1 MTVLVMNKGSDKV
14 PLKTI
19 DRIKTSPTSG
29 SENEGMVIELVRPY
43 TNESDELV
51 AVIVGA
57 WFATTVIVIGKLTTM
72 VPIVSVTVEVDN
84 PNAVPRGGDIIIE

>member
-1 MTVLVMNKGSDKV
+1 MNEGSDKV

-19 DRIKTSPTSG
+19 DSVKTSPTSG

-57 WFATTVIVIGKLTTM
+57 
-72 VPIVSVTVEVDN
+72 
-84 PNAVPRGGDIIIE
+84 

>member
-1 MTVLVMNKGSDKV
+1 MNEGSDKV

-29 SENEGMVIELVRPY
+29 SENEGMVIELVKPY
-43 TNESDELV
+43 ASESDELV

-57 WFATTVIVIGKLTTM
+57 
-72 VPIVSVTVEVDN
+72 
-84 PNAVPRGGDIIIE
+84 